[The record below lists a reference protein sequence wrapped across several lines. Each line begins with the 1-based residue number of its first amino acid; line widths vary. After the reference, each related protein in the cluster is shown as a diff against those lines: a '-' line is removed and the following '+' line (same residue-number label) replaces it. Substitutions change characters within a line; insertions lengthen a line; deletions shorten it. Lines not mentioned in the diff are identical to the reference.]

1 MHHLSGWIPL
11 LSLLFIV
18 IVVLAKRKKEDKP

>member
-18 IVVLAKRKKEDKP
+18 FVVLVKKKEDKS